1 MAEAGDEMKAAMDS
15 PLGKLL
21 APGGWAP
28 AHANTVGT
36 NARKALKLLKIDG
49 DLKDHGVEEALAL
62 WQNRDPRPERVLEV
76 EPQLAEEVG
85 LNDALIDFICPV
97 AAADPE
103 TGKLMPADL
112 ETGRHEAPWRAWVQG
127 TAAHR
132 EVEAEREQ
140 GSELLRASSKSTL
153 HIDGLSDELAD
164 EEKLRSAFGKLHT
177 TVKVATIRTREEGK
191 PWALLSFA
199 TDTEADEAAKEIEG
213 ARALGAGVSAKNLDP
228 DKVDKS
234 TGAMGDVAR
243 QHQDKLRAAA
253 REKEVDEGPRILL
266 VSVLLLWAGRR
277 VQAVEPP
284 EERESCPARRLLR
297 TLHEARLPGAS
308 LNYAHLEGALLT
320 DAHLEGAVLSNSQL
334 QGAVLDGAVLT
345 GATLYNAN
353 LESAKLREAQ
363 LIEANLFRVRLE
375 NDADLRGANL
385 TGAKL
390 FNAVMSSVWNLDT
403 AKCDPI
409 PPQTNAAPKHRSHPG
424 VMYILQSIVC
434 GGGDEGD
441 EEEHEDEEEAGD
453 DSDDDEPAETS
464 ESDGTAAAEDVGD
477 VLQDELLDLD
487 VKDLVGHL
495 LDREEAVAA
504 TPNPMIEASHSDDAD
519 RTGSA
524 QLKNELPTKLG
535 ELQTRRETVR
545 KQIAKID
552 AGSKGRLQGKFLLDA
567 PPILGGLSTRD
578 VKAKLNAWKK
588 LPESHA
594 DAEAQKRQVLE
605 LMVSLQNNLN
615 RVRINRGSGHLRRG
629 AAPKAIV
636 ATVRT
641 QFRLVVNRIR
651 GKKVVQKHKM
661 LVETWL
667 VPQGRIVAIDFDSLM
682 CDSLMVGRPR
692 CNDSR

>member
-1 MAEAGDEMKAAMDS
+1 MAEACDELAAKS
-15 PLGKLL
+15 PLGELL

-28 AHANTVGT
+28 SHANTVGT

-76 EPQLAEEVG
+76 ETQLAEEVG

-277 VQAVEPP
+277 VQALDR
-284 EERESCPARRLLR
+284 EEREGSPARRLLR

-363 LIEANLFRVRLE
+363 LIEANLFRARLE

-390 FNAVMSSVWNLDT
+390 FNAMMSSVWNLET

-424 VMYILQSIVC
+424 VMYILQSIVS

-441 EEEHEDEEEAGD
+441 EEEHEDEEETGD
-453 DSDDDEPAETS
+453 GSDDDEPAETS
-464 ESDGTAAAEDVGD
+464 ESDSTAAAEDVAD

-495 LDREEAVAA
+495 LDPVEAAAAA
-504 TPNPMIEASHSDDAD
+504 TPNPMIEASRSDHTDH
-519 RTGSA
+519 TGSA

-535 ELQTRRETVR
+535 ALLTLRETVR

-552 AGSKGRLQGKFLLDA
+552 AGSRGRLQGKFLLDA
-567 PPILGGLSTRD
+567 PPILGGLSIRD
-578 VKAKLNAWKK
+578 VKAKLNAWKE
-588 LPESHA
+588 LPESDA
-594 DAEAQKRQVLE
+594 DAEGQKRQVLE
-605 LMVSLQNNLN
+605 LMVSLQNNLK

-636 ATVRT
+636 ATVRS
-641 QFRLVVNRIR
+641 QFQLVADRIR
-651 GKKVVQKHKM
+651 GKELSEHMTKVVQKHKM
-661 LVETWL
+661 LVETWF
-667 VPQGRIVAIDFDSLM
+667 VPRAVYLAAVDF
-682 CDSLMVGRPR
+682 
-692 CNDSR
+692 